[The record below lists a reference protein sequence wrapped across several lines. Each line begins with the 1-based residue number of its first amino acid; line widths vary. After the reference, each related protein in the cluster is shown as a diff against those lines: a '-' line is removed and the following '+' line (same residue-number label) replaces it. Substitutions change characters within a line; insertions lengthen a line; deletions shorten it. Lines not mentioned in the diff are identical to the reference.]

1 LANQELKWSHAGVKD
16 ANQEEPKKLSQKLHH
31 FIGSNQILMHE
42 NNGLR
47 ETLLIRKEQ
56 QKQDEKHNKNS
67 CL

>member
-1 LANQELKWSHAGVKD
+1 VKD
-16 ANQEEPKKLSQKLHH
+16 VNQEEPKKLSQKLHH

-47 ETLLIRKEQ
+47 EALLIRKEQ